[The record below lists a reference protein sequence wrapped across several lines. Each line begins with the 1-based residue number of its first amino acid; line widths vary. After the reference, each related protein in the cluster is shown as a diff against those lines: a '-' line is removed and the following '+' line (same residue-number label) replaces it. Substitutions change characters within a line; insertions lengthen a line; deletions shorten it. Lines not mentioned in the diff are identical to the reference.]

1 MTTIAQVSIP
11 VSDFA
16 LSHTL
21 KQHPDI
27 DLRIEN
33 VAGEGPLQ
41 VMPLVWFADVDID
54 ELESTLADDETV
66 DEYIR
71 LLEDLDAEEW
81 FYRITYAED
90 VTCVCRCIFEH
101 DGAILDAQVS
111 GRRWILRLL
120 FPQRELLSNSIEAI
134 EQQEITIDVRRIV
147 KAGRNGD
154 FEGAPAL
161 TDPQEEAITEAYR
174 QGYYDV
180 PREISL
186 EELAAELD
194 ISHQALSERLRR
206 ANKVLA
212 GEQVEE
218 PTTKAID
225 G

>member
-1 MTTIAQVSIP
+1 MTTIAQISIP

-21 KQHPDI
+21 GQHSDI
-27 DLRIEN
+27 DVRIEN

-41 VMPLVWFADVDID
+41 VMPLVWFANIGIG
-54 ELESTLADDETV
+54 ELESTLDADETV
-66 DEYIR
+66 EEYNR
-71 LLEDLDAEEW
+71 LLEDLDDEEW
-81 FYRITYAED
+81 FYRITYAAD
-90 VTCVCRCIFEH
+90 VMSVCRCIFEH

-111 GRRWILRLL
+111 GRRWSLRLL
-120 FPQRELLSNSIEAI
+120 FPQRALLSNSIEAI
-134 EQQEITIDVRRIV
+134 EQLQIPVDVLRMV
-147 KAGRNGD
+147 EAGRNSD

-161 TDPQEEAITEAYR
+161 TDPQEEAVTEAYR
-174 QGYYDV
+174 RGYYDV
-180 PREISL
+180 PRKISL
-186 EELAAELD
+186 EELAAEID

-218 PTTKAID
+218 PTSKAID

>member
-21 KQHPDI
+21 EQYPDI
-27 DLRIEN
+27 NVRIEN

-41 VMPLVWFADVDID
+41 VMPLVWFANVDID
-54 ELESTLADDETV
+54 ELESTLEADETV
-66 DEYIR
+66 EEYNR
-71 LLEDLDAEEW
+71 LLDDLEDEEW

-90 VTCVCRCIFEH
+90 VMSVCRCIFEH

-120 FPQRELLSNSIEAI
+120 FPQRSLLSNSIEAI
-134 EQQEITIDVRRIV
+134 EQQQIAVDVRRMV
-147 KAGRNGD
+147 EAGRNGD

-161 TDPQEEAITEAYR
+161 TDPQEEAVKEAYR

-218 PTTKAID
+218 PASKAID
-225 G
+225 S